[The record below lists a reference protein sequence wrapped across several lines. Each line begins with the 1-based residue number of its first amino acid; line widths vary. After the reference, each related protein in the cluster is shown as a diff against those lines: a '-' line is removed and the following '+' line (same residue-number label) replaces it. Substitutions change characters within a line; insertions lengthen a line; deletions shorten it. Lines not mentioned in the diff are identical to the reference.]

1 MHIEFLVEDSS
12 LEATV
17 EILLNRLMSDDA
29 SNDLHSWR
37 IHPFGDKQRML
48 TRLPA
53 VVSGIVASQFS
64 DAIVVVI
71 DADRDNCEELKNS
84 LYELISSAI
93 ESRALHHTPTRIWI
107 RIAVT
112 ELESWFIGDS
122 EATQTAYPRLTEDDL
137 RLRQWRN
144 PDSVPNAWEWL
155 ERLLIRRGHY
165 VTRMPKTIVARK
177 ISENLNLAPEHN
189 ASLSF
194 RLFLRTIREAY
205 GLPS

>member
-17 EILLNRLMSDDA
+17 EILLNRLMSEDTSD
-29 SNDLHSWR
+29 DLHSWR
-37 IHPFGDKQRML
+37 VHPFGDKPKLL
-48 TRLPA
+48 TRLKA
-53 VVSGIVASQFS
+53 VVSGIISSRFA

-84 LYELISSAI
+84 LHELISSAI
-93 ESRALHHTPTRIWI
+93 DPKAQQDGPTRVWI

-122 EATQTAYPRLTEDDL
+122 AATRTAYPRITEGDL
-137 RLRQWRN
+137 RLSQWRK
-144 PDSVPNAWEWL
+144 PDSVPDAWEWL

-165 VTRMPKTIVARK
+165 VTRMPKTIVARN
-177 ISENLNLAPEHN
+177 ISQNLNLAPEHN
-189 ASLSF
+189 ASPSF

-205 GLPS
+205 GLSS